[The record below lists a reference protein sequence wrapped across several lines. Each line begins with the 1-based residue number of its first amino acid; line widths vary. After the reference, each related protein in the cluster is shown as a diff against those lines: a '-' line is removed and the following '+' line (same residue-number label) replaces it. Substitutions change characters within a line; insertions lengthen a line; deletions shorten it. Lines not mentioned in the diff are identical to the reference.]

1 MAWILLPT
9 HAWTPACDDVVDQLT
24 DADELVLLVDAA
36 ADVAGDVPD
45 RDDVTVLAV
54 GDPTGCSGKANAIAA
69 GLEYATASDDPP
81 VEDDLILFT
90 DADYRRDDDWLET
103 LRAGV
108 RQHGAATGVPV
119 FRSRGLAGAVV
130 EPLTTP
136 LTLSTFGFG
145 TAMWGGAMGVDRDVI
160 DVDSL
165 CTDLRRTVSDDVMVA
180 EHAAVAPAS
189 LRSITAHVP
198 VEGTVSSL
206 LDRTIRF
213 ARTLRFTTT
222 ARVWPVFVIAAALT
236 GGLAIAPLLSV
247 AVLYLCVATSY
258 YAAGFYDHGVPRW
271 TVALAPLSVYVATV
285 LTAYGLLTPV
295 FSWGGRRYRWR
306 SKFDVEVLGAAGD
319 NAVGT
324 AGGDAGES

>member
-9 HAWTPACDDVVDQLT
+9 HAWTPACEDVVDQLT

-36 ADVAGDVPD
+36 EDVAGDVPD

-54 GDPTGCSGKANAIAA
+54 GEPSGCSGKSNAIAA
-69 GLEYATASDDPP
+69 GLEYVTASDEPP
-81 VEDDLILFT
+81 DEDDLILFT

-160 DVDSL
+160 DVDAL

-180 EHAAVAPAS
+180 EHVEVTPAS

-198 VEGTVSSL
+198 VEGTASSL
-206 LDRTIRF
+206 LNRTIRF

-222 ARVWPVFVIAAALT
+222 ARVWPVFVIATVVT
-236 GGLAIAPLLSV
+236 GGLALAPLLSV
-247 AVLYLCVATSY
+247 AVLYLCVVTSY
-258 YAAGFYDHGVPRW
+258 YAAGFHDRGIPRW
-271 TVALAPLSVYVATV
+271 TAILAPLSVYVVTV
-285 LTAYGLLTPV
+285 LTTYGLLTSA
-295 FSWGGRRYRWR
+295 FSWGGRRYRWH
-306 SKFDVEVLGAAGD
+306 SKFDVDVLGTTGD
-319 NAVGT
+319 ES
-324 AGGDAGES
+324 GGS